1 MQQQKNRNKK
11 KMMRRN
17 SLTGGAP
24 LEPIYENERV
34 SRPMLVMSGTIP
46 NHGHRDNNESSESL
60 GDIWLSTVQAE
71 APFQI
76 ITDMSSQRPSSTKS
90 LNVLGEGRW
99 GNGDNNISC
108 DSNSSINTAS
118 TSSLTA
124 SIFDAEDDCVDD
136 FFEELNSPTGNKM
149 TQAEIM
155 KRATDVISGKYDY
168 NNDSNSFQHRS
179 VGRRRQA
186 RRSSMPTMP
195 IRQESIQK
203 IDPTSESP
211 PSTASPSSPSQIRT
225 NVVVAVDKFGIPIRP
240 VAPIPRG
247 GRRRQRERRSSMPSR
262 EGSKSTS
269 SNVVTTPK
277 ESPSQYGYS
286 ATSSSAKVDK
296 FGIPIPSSTGTMRR
310 RREGRRSSVGDYPS
324 VPVEEQG
331 SGLLDRYG
339 VPIITPSHQQQQ
351 PLGSSS
357 IQSSRVR
364 RSRHGRRSSMPIQSS
379 SDADTVIPS
388 SGPKV
393 DKFGIPIPS
402 ARPLESSSTH
412 SRRRQGRRSS
422 MPTQGVSR
430 SVCFALP
437 PPPPSSSL
445 SIEEE
450 KKDDSSLYK
459 SRSVP
464 VDKFG
469 IPMWPKE
476 MRSNGNNKGRRRKQ
490 ERRSSMPTTPTAET
504 RDKCGASGSNSN
516 KQENRS
522 IRRGRRPSMPTVSTQ
537 NNHNNA
543 SALRFFSES
552 GDRNKSH
559 QRHELSVIAPANGAP
574 IRPKRVP
581 STDNFGSQKGN
592 KNVAYHVAQP
602 NARFDVPQK
611 KTANQPPNAFSE
623 ISDDILGPS
632 SQWGVD
638 ARAGTKSKVCVPGMD
653 ASVNDM
659 QQKDGEWW
667 W

>member
-1 MQQQKNRNKK
+1 
-11 KMMRRN
+11 MMRRN

-34 SRPMLVMSGTIP
+34 SRPMLLMSGTIP
-46 NHGHRDNNESSESL
+46 NHGHRDNNDSLESL
-60 GDIWLSTVQAE
+60 GDIWLSSVQAE

-76 ITDMSSQRPSSTKS
+76 LTDMSSRRPSSTKS

-211 PSTASPSSPSQIRT
+211 PSTTSPT

-247 GRRRQRERRSSMPSR
+247 GRRRQRESRSSMPSR

-269 SNVVTTPK
+269 ANVVTTPK
-277 ESPSQYGYS
+277 ESTSQYGYS
-286 ATSSSAKVDK
+286 TTSSSTKVDK

-310 RREGRRSSVGDYPS
+310 RREGRRSSLGDHPS

-331 SGLLDRYG
+331 SGL
-339 VPIITPSHQQQQ
+339 ITPSHQQQQ

-388 SGPKV
+388 SGQKV

-402 ARPLESSSTH
+402 ARPLDSSFSH

-422 MPTQGVSR
+422 MPNQGVSR

-437 PPPPSSSL
+437 PPPPPPSSL

-469 IPMWPKE
+469 IPMWPKQ
-476 MRSNGNNKGRRRKQ
+476 MRSDGNNNGRRRKQ

-504 RDKCGASGSNSN
+504 RDECGASGSNSN

-537 NNHNNA
+537 NNYNNA

-552 GDRNKSH
+552 SPRSH

-592 KNVAYHVAQP
+592 KNVAYHVAKP

-611 KTANQPPNAFSE
+611 KTANQPPDDFSE

-638 ARAGTKSKVCVPGMD
+638 ARAGKKSKAGVPGMD